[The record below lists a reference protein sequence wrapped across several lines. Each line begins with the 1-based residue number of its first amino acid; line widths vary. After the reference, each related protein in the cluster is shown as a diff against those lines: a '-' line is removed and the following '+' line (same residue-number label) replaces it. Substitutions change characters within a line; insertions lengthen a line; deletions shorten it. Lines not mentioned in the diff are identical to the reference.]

1 MKIGITRGTRDMGTS
16 QLRSRRPI
24 RIPYALAVHGEAEL
38 RAIVRLLRQRR
49 TILGPMTRKFE
60 QQIARLFGKKHGVMV
75 NSGSSANLLA
85 FEVLGLPEGSE
96 VITPLLTFSTTV
108 APIVQKRLVPAFV
121 DVRPG
126 TYLVD
131 LDQVQDVIGPKTKAL
146 LIPSLLGNVP
156 DFAALQEMA
165 SNRGLWLI
173 EDSCDTLGA
182 TFNGRPTGSYSHIST
197 TSFYGSHVI
206 TAAGGGGMTCV
217 DDDDLD
223 RKLRIFRGWGRTSAV
238 NESEDIAQRYATT
251 LAGIPYDGKFIFE
264 AIGYNFLP
272 LELSAAFGSV
282 QVKRLKTFSAIR
294 RRNFD
299 LLRRFFTEF
308 EEFFI
313 LPEVLPG
320 VRTNWLAFPLTIRDG
335 APFQRL
341 EIVRHLEARG
351 VQTRP
356 VFTGNVLKHPG
367 FRNISAKCR
376 PGGYPVTDSVMR
388 NSFLVGC
395 HHGLTTAHVAY
406 LQRVFR
412 EFLAKR

>member
-1 MKIGITRGTRDMGTS
+1 MGTS
-16 QLRSRRPI
+16 RSRSRKPI

-38 RAIVRLLRQRR
+38 RAVVSLLRERR

-85 FEVLGLPEGSE
+85 LEVLGLPEGSE
-96 VITPLLTFSTTV
+96 VITPMLTFSTTV
-108 APIVQKRLVPAFV
+108 APILQKRLIPAFV

-131 LDQVQDVIGPKTKAL
+131 LDQVHDLISPKTKAL

-156 DFAALQEMA
+156 DLAALREMA

-173 EDSCDTLGA
+173 EDSCDTVGA

-206 TAAGGGGMTCV
+206 TAAGGGGMACV
-217 DDDDLD
+217 NDDDWD
-223 RKLRIFRGWGRTSAV
+223 RKLRIFRGWGRSSAV
-238 NESEDIAQRYATT
+238 TESEDIAQRYATK
-251 LAGIPYDGKFIFE
+251 LAGMPYDAKFIFE
-264 AIGYNFLP
+264 AIGYNLLP

-282 QVKRLKTFSAIR
+282 QVKRLKAFSAIR

-299 LLRRFFTEF
+299 LLRGFFMKF
-308 EEFFI
+308 EELFI

-320 VRTNWLAFPLTIRDG
+320 VRTNWLAFPLTIREG
-335 APFQRL
+335 VRFTRL
-341 EIVRHLEARG
+341 EIVQHLEGRG

-356 VFTGNVLKHPG
+356 VFTGNLLKHPG

-376 PGGYPVTDSVMR
+376 PAGYPVTDLVMR
-388 NSFLVGC
+388 NAFLVGC
-395 HHGLTTAHVAY
+395 HHGLTTGHVSY

-412 EFLAKR
+412 EFLERR